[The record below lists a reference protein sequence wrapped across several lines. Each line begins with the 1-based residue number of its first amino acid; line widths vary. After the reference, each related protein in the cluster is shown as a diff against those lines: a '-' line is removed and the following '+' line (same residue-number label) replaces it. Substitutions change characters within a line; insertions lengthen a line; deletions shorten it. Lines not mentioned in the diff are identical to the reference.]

1 MNPIEFL
8 INTTPFAL
16 YTLILIKL
24 FQVWRIA
31 GVTKMRSEP
40 PMSSVE
46 KRECKQANLLMAIL
60 ALLTICTLTFMAA
73 NAYALLK
80 METTLLS
87 MKVFQM
93 FVIGNCA
100 AYWLVL
106 ELITRDSVAPK
117 IEV

>member
-1 MNPIEFL
+1 MTPFEFL
-8 INTTPFAL
+8 INATPFLL
-16 YTLILIKL
+16 YTLVLIKL

-31 GVTKMRSEP
+31 DVTKRREDP
-40 PMSSVE
+40 PMSHSE
-46 KRECKQANLLMAIL
+46 RKECKQANLLMAIL
-60 ALLTICTLTFMAA
+60 ALLTLCTLTFMAA

-80 METTLLS
+80 MEITLLS

-106 ELITRDSVAPK
+106 ELITRDSVTPK
-117 IEV
+117 IDV